1 MLATCLLALIDGQPT
16 TEVEERDRKV
26 GALIVAE
33 TINIYRRSMTKG

>member
-1 MLATCLLALIDGQPT
+1 VCLLALVDGE
-16 TEVEERDRKV
+16 TENDDRERDRKV